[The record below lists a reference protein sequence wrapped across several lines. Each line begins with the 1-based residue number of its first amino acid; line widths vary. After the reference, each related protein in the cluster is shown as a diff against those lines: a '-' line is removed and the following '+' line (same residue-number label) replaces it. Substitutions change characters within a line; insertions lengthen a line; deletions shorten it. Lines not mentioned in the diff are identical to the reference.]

1 MSFISLE
8 EFKVKLTTLIYTAK
22 NDKKYVF
29 RQYSGKEYLKI
40 EKSEKIESWQI
51 GIGMSTS

>member
-8 EFKVKLTTLIYTAK
+8 EFKVKLATFTYTAK
-22 NDKKYVF
+22 NDKNYVF

-40 EKSEKIESWQI
+40 EKSRKLKVDK
-51 GIGMSTS
+51 